1 MTLKKAR
8 SQPFTPGRTSKAA
21 WKLILGTRLFPKPK
35 SAKKIWRYG
44 NREQRKREVRK
55 IQAYIDERAAKL
67 KPKTRGKKRNG
78 GPGGYLKRNSAS
90 AKDIHRFLWVKRQI
104 WCSPRSIARDMA

>member
-1 MTLKKAR
+1 MPRHYHSYKVSSLVMENMRKMHKA
-8 SQPFTPGRTSKAA
+8 G
-21 WKLILGTRLFPKPK
+21 K
-35 SAKKIWRYG
+35 S
-44 NREQRKREVRK
+44 VRK
-55 IQAYIDERAAKL
+55 KTFIDERSAKL